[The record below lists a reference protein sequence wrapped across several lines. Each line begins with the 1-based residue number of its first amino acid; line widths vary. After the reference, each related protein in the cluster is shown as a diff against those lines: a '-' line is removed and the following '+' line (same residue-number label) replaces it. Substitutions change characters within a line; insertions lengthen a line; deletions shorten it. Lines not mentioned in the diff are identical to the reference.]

1 MPSFRAISSLLRS
14 FLEKLSV
21 YDFYPHGIFILYGT
35 NKYGTNK
42 FKLFQI
48 IVNLYV

>member
-35 NKYGTNK
+35 NK